1 MAARRRS
8 QVELINDPKRAE
20 VVITYLLGIQRAV
33 LVDKRRLGA
42 VGPFIGVF
50 PQDQL
55 GLEGRPTAEPLTP
68 EIVHSIERLQV
79 MPREQ
84 RLVESYFHQLLT
96 HIGGQLQTVRPTMP
110 LARFVCIGPH
120 FGPVLFFAVSD
131 LWRGL
136 LHGLER
142 RGETDVLDAAR
153 NALRELHGWEATFAE
168 RIDPEQVDVLHA
180 DLRRQAVYR
189 AYR

>member
-1 MAARRRS
+1 M
-8 QVELINDPKRAE
+8 ELINDPRRAE
-20 VVITYLLGIQRAV
+20 IVITYLLGLRRAV
-33 LVDKRRLGA
+33 LVDKRRLGT

-50 PQDQL
+50 PQEEL
-55 GLEGRPTAEPLTP
+55 GLEGRPTAAPLTP

-84 RLVESYFHQLLT
+84 RLVDSYFHQLLD
-96 HIGGQLQTVRPTMP
+96 HLSVQLRELRPTMP

-136 LHGLER
+136 LGGLER
-142 RGETDVLDAAR
+142 RGETASLEDGR
-153 NALRELHGWEATFAE
+153 RALRELQAWEALFPE
-168 RIDPEQVDVLHA
+168 RIDPEQVAALQA
-180 DLRRQAVYR
+180 DLRREVVFR
-189 AYR
+189 AYRS